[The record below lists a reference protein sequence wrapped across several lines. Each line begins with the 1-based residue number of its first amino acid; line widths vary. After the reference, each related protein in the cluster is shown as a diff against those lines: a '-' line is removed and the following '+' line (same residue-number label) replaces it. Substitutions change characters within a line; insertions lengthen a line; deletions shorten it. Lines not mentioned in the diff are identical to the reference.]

1 MAIPTAAL
9 APIVPPA
16 APPAASAPPKVALD
30 PPAAAAAPPAEP
42 AVVAPPAAPPPA
54 APPPSF
60 TPNRLFTQ
68 PQQAERRQPGDRLR
82 ARTELAPVAAAGRA
96 IANVSAGRA
105 GCLGKPL
112 GCLGELEPHL
122 VASEQAR
129 LARLGERHPP
139 AHQQRL
145 HGGQRRA
152 HRLGDLRVGE
162 VVDLAQDHR
171 GPLRLRKLLHVGDD
185 LAQLLPLLDLLEGRR
200 PVLVRMDVHRVLAL
214 GDRPP
219 QEVQAAVAGDPV
231 EPRAGLDRP
240 LVGDHRRVGGDEDL
254 LQHVLG
260 VLRRVEQVPAE
271 RQQAGLV
278 TVEQDLERPIVPVAN
293 QGDELLVAL
302 QPKQRRAA
310 SEQPAMRCRC

>member
-1 MAIPTAAL
+1 MAIPTAAF

-16 APPAASAPPKVALD
+16 APPAASAPPRVALD

-42 AVVAPPAAPPPA
+42 AALAPPCRSASGRAAA
-54 APPPSF
+54 ELQAEQA
-60 TPNRLFTQ
+60 LHE
-68 PQQAERRQPGDRLR
+68 PQQAERRQPGDRLGAR
-82 ARTELAPVAAAGRA
+82 AELAPVAAAARA

-105 GCLGKPL
+105 GCLGEPL
-112 GCLGELEPHL
+112 GRLGELEPHL
-122 VASEQAR
+122 VAGEQAR

-145 HGGQRRA
+145 HGRQRRA

-171 GPLRLRKLLHVGDD
+171 RPLRLRKLLHVGDD
-185 LAQLLPLLDLLEGRR
+185 LAQLLPLLHLLERRR
-200 PVLVRMDVHRVLAL
+200 PVLVRVDVHRVLAL
-214 GDRPP
+214 RDRPP

-240 LVGDHRRVGGDEDL
+240 LVGDHRRVRRHEDL

-260 VLRRVEQVPAE
+260 VLRRMEQVAAE
-271 RQQAGLV
+271 GQQPGLV
-278 TVEQDLERPIVPVAN
+278 AVEQDLEGPIVPLAN
-293 QGDELLVAL
+293 QSDEPFVAL
-302 QPKQRRAA
+302 QP
-310 SEQPAMRCRC
+310 